1 MICLIDLS
9 AIFAQSWH
17 AAGPEAQGAGY
28 DGTLT
33 AINRIANA
41 NPRNVAICCDSPTN
55 WRKVLEP
62 SYKAQREKAPATYYE
77 QLTRVKQRL
86 VRDGYLL
93 WTCEG
98 YEADDVIATATDAAL
113 EAGHE
118 VLIATSDKDLL
129 QLVADKVH
137 VLRTHT
143 WETWDIPKV
152 VEKFGVQPARL
163 GMWLALVG
171 DKADNVP
178 GCPLVGPKVATSLV
192 TDYPS
197 WPALW
202 EAVNTPPGVMPTA
215 AGKQS
220 AVGLNLRTY
229 KTQVELAA
237 KLVALR
243 FDAPIEFKEIFAERT
258 VVLPATE
265 PGGDDM
271 PHDLG
276 AIHDAIEEKAAEMAK
291 PDPSVNH
298 NHEPVYRAQEV
309 AVSPVV
315 LPAPAS
321 VGVLTPQQVLNPMP
335 APVTALAKPSAPDLG
350 AMFGSDMR
358 PTKMDGCWWLARR
371 LFESNLY
378 KRFPNAEAIL
388 AVMLTGLELGLNPM
402 EAVAPGTFHIIQGAP
417 CPGAHLLIAKAMR
430 SPDCEYF
437 QLLESTEETCTYVT
451 KHRKHP
457 EPTKLTL
464 TRVEALKAPGL
475 NMAQWNGRPALML
488 RKMTGVQLARIV
500 YPGELAGLYAQEE
513 ME

>member
-202 EAVNTPPGVMPTA
+202 EAVNTPPGVLPTA
-215 AGKQS
+215 SGKQS

-229 KTQVELAA
+229 KKQVELAA
-237 KLVALR
+237 KLVSLR
-243 FDAPIEFKEIFAERT
+243 FDAPIEFKEIFDER
-258 VVLPATE
+258 AQAARAIDITE
-265 PGGDDM
+265 EDDV

-276 AIHDAIEEKAAEMAK
+276 AIQDAIEEKTATVSLDEALAKSQAA
-291 PDPSVNH
+291 PS
-298 NHEPVYRAQEV
+298 PQQ
-309 AVSPVV
+309 VV
-315 LPAPAS
+315 TTTPAPA
-321 VGVLTPQQVLNPMP
+321 
-335 APVTALAKPSAPDLG
+335 TALTKPAAPDLG

-402 EAVAPGTFHIIQGAP
+402 EAVAPGTFHIIQGSP

-437 QLLESTEETCTYVT
+437 QLTESTEETCTYIT
-451 KHRKHP
+451 KHSKHP

-464 TRVEALKAPGL
+464 TRAEAMKAPGL
-475 NMAQWNGRPALML
+475 NLAQWNGRPALML
-488 RKMTGVQLARIV
+488 RKMCGVQLARIV

>member
-28 DGTLT
+28 EGTLT

-41 NPRNVAICCDSPTN
+41 NPRNVAICCDSSTN

-62 SYKAQREKAPATYYE
+62 TYKANREKAPATYYE

-93 WTCEG
+93 WTSEG
-98 YEADDVIATATDAAL
+98 YEADDIIATATDAAL

-229 KTQVELAA
+229 QTQVELAA

-243 FDAPIEFKEIFAERT
+243 FDAPIEFKEIFDERAQAARAIDIAEEHD
-258 VVLPATE
+258 V
-265 PGGDDM
+265 

-276 AIHDAIEEKAAEMAK
+276 AIQDAIEEKATTV
-291 PDPSVNH
+291 SV
-298 NHEPVYRAQEV
+298 EE
-309 AVSPVV
+309 
-315 LPAPAS
+315 
-321 VGVLTPQQVLNPMP
+321 
-335 APVTALAKPSAPDLG
+335 ALAKPQDAHAAAPPPAVTTLAKAAPKELDLPTPG
-350 AMFGSDMR
+350 VPFSMALEPRTYNEAKIFAQAMF
-358 PTKMDGCWWLARR
+358 
-371 LFESNLY
+371 ESHVY
-378 KRFPNAEAIL
+378 AKFPNAQSIWATIL
-388 AVMLTGLELGLNPM
+388 RGRNLGLG
-402 EAVAPGTFHIIQGAP
+402 AVESVDAFHIIDGKPVPMAW
-417 CPGAHLLIAKAMR
+417 LIINLAMR
-430 SPDCEYF
+430 NPLCEYM
-437 QLLESTEETCTYVT
+437 ECISASKDEATWVAKKKGAKNEVRVTWTYQQAVD
-451 KHRKHP
+451 
-457 EPTKLTL
+457 
-464 TRVEALKAPGL
+464 
-475 NMAQWNGRPALML
+475 
-488 RKMTGVQLARIV
+488 
-500 YPGELAGLYAQEE
+500 AGLPKTGPRGPNAWLKTPEDMNVKMAGVRVGRRSGLDLSMLHSFEE
-513 ME
+513 IDS